1 MRWTIALN
9 LALAV
14 SSVAAQG
21 FAAWDLSVPKR
32 FRAPAI
38 EAQLQVAKAA
48 LKAQG
53 VDILRRSDD
62 DVTNVADILDEPSAP
77 LSEATNEI
85 PASRTAIRFGSSSG
99 GERDAVVHNP
109 LITAPVKRGCAPVYS
124 GSRTTI
130 KGTGTLPKPT
140 TFVQRSGQALKVN
153 GGNFRI
159 VGTNIYWLCNDEN
172 VGLPKGLPTDKGR
185 VREALAAAVAFG
197 ANTVRLTTCA
207 TSLGSPTL
215 LQPIATNF
223 ADEIYWDIHDYV
235 LFAARE
241 YGLRVV
247 LPLTD
252 NEEFR
257 FITGMA
263 YFYTISYDYY
273 HGGKYTFLRW
283 KNLSSGQYGAQFFT
297 NSQAWSAYMGYVRTV
312 MNRRNKYSR
321 VQYKNDPT
329 ILAWET
335 GNELGAYFGREGYPP
350 QAWTGKAAGLI
361 KGLAPNTLVI
371 DGTDGLWNYTTGAIP
386 QGGKLSI
393 VDIVTDHVYP
403 RNWGIIKKEISIAQG
418 FGKNFLLGEF
428 DWTDSNGGD
437 SLSSFLAQARKQP
450 TLGALVWNMFAHDAQ
465 CCNYVTHNEPYS
477 IYYPNCN
484 SASDQEKVLQLSQF
498 FYKATGR
505 TAPRTLVAVACPQPV
520 F

>member
-9 LALAV
+9 LALAI

-21 FAAWDLSVPKR
+21 LPPGPL
-32 FRAPAI
+32 PA
-38 EAQLQVAKAA
+38 KTA
-48 LKAQG
+48 LKEQK

-62 DVTNVADILDEPSAP
+62 DVTNIADILDEPSAP

-99 GERDAVVHNP
+99 GDRDAVAHNP
-109 LITAPVKRGCAPVYS
+109 LITAPAKRGCAPIYS

-130 KGTGTLPKPT
+130 KG
-140 TFVQRSGQALKVN
+140 
-153 GGNFRI
+153 GNFRI
-159 VGTNIYWLCNDEN
+159 IGTNIYWLCNDEN

-215 LQPIATNF
+215 LQPNATNF

-252 NEEFR
+252 N
-257 FITGMA
+257 MA
-263 YFYTISYDYY
+263 CFYTISYEYY
-273 HGGKYTFLRW
+273 HGGKYTFLLW
-283 KNLSSGQYGAQFFT
+283 KKLSSGQYGAQFLT
-297 NSQAWSAYMGYVRTV
+297 NSQAS
-312 MNRRNKYSR
+312 KYSR
-321 VQYKNDPT
+321 VQYKNEPT

-386 QGGKLSI
+386 QGGKLST

-403 RNWGIIKKEISIAQG
+403 RNWGIIKKDISIAQG
-418 FGKNFLLGEF
+418 FGKNLLLGEF
-428 DWTDSNGGD
+428 DWTNSNGGD
-437 SLSSFLAQARKQP
+437 SLSSFLTQALKQP
-450 TLGALVWNMFAHDAQ
+450 TLGAL
-465 CCNYVTHNEPYS
+465 PYS
-477 IYYPNCN
+477 IYYPNGN
-484 SASDQEKVLQLSQF
+484 SASDQQKVLQLSQF

-505 TAPRTLVAVACPQPV
+505 TAPRTLVVVACPQPV

>member
-9 LALAV
+9 LALAI

-21 FAAWDLSVPKR
+21 LP
-32 FRAPAI
+32 PGPLQ
-38 EAQLQVAKAA
+38 AQLQVAKAA
-48 LKAQG
+48 LKEQE

-99 GERDAVVHNP
+99 GDRDAVAHNP
-109 LITAPVKRGCAPVYS
+109 LITAPAKRGCAPIYS

-130 KGTGTLPKPT
+130 K
-140 TFVQRSGQALKVN
+140 ALGA

-159 VGTNIYWLCNDEN
+159 IGTNIYWLCNDEN
-172 VGLPKGLPTDKGR
+172 VGLPKGLPTDKSR

-215 LQPIATNF
+215 LQPNATNF

-252 NEEFR
+252 NYE
-257 FITGMA
+257 
-263 YFYTISYDYY
+263 YY
-273 HGGKYTFLRW
+273 HGGKYTFLLW
-283 KNLSSGQYGAQFFT
+283 KKLSSGQYGAQFLT

-312 MNRRNKYSR
+312 MNRRSKYSR
-321 VQYKNDPT
+321 VQYKNEPT
-329 ILAWET
+329 ILFWET

-386 QGGKLSI
+386 QGGKLST

-403 RNWGIIKKEISIAQG
+403 RNWGIIKKNISIAQG
-418 FGKNFLLGEF
+418 FGKNLLLGEF
-428 DWTDSNGGD
+428 DWTNSNGGD
-437 SLSSFLAQARKQP
+437 SLSSFLTQALKQP
-450 TLGALVWNMFAHDAQ
+450 TLGALVWN
-465 CCNYVTHNEPYS
+465 
-477 IYYPNCN
+477 IYI
-484 SASDQEKVLQLSQF
+484 
-498 FYKATGR
+498 R
-505 TAPRTLVAVACPQPV
+505 PRCAMLELRHPQ
-520 F
+520 